1 MDLELD
7 PRQPDEVLRA
17 LRVLIAD
24 DLAGGGDPWWQA
36 GIDEALS
43 VSADELEPPL
53 DQGEA
58 TARPRST
65 PGAARA

>member
-17 LRVLIAD
+17 VRVLSAD
-24 DLAGGGDPWWQA
+24 DRASRADPWWQA
-36 GIDEALS
+36 GIEEALS
-43 VSADELEPPL
+43 VSAGELEPLL